1 MILARSDGNSIY
13 GDSTFPLKSRPVHR
27 MDLAAFE
34 GAVRSSTLF
43 TDPANTVDGYA
54 NQLEREVTAV
64 LDRLAPMRS
73 GRRRPAKPITRW
85 LSDEALAAKRRRRH
99 LERRWRKK
107 RWEADRVAY
116 RNQCRHTNWLIN
128 KSRSDFYRTQLSES
142 VNCRERWRTTNKL
155 LHAHERVDTR
165 TENANAKLCERFSRF
180 FVAKIALLKQA
191 VAGSLSYWSPHNIL
205 PAGSLR

>member
-1 MILARSDGNSIY
+1 MACDSALSVRDVRVDDAGLVSDHRLVVAEVLASARYNPPV
-13 GDSTFPLKSRPVHR
+13 PLKSRPVHR

-85 LSDEALAAKRRRRH
+85 LSDKALAAKRRRRKLIEKLKFH
-99 LERRWRKK
+99 LRRPLG
-107 RWEADRVAY
+107 DG
-116 RNQCRHTNWLIN
+116 LP
-128 KSRSDFYRTQLSES
+128 ES
-142 VNCRERWRTTNKL
+142 WPG
-155 LHAHERVDTR
+155 D
-165 TENANAKLCERFSRF
+165 S
-180 FVAKIALLKQA
+180 QDD
-191 VAGSLSYWSPHNIL
+191 
-205 PAGSLR
+205 